1 MTDDWNANDP
11 DATRVHYD
19 LAAWTFDQQAELASE
34 LADASVPH
42 AWEGT
47 ELIVPEDYEG
57 QTDAIIAQVEERL
70 NILELP
76 MPGHH
81 RGPRALDPEEPNTE
95 YDLAEWPPADRRA
108 ITDALVDGDIA
119 HRWEGPDDT
128 VLVIG
133 RSDEDVV
140 DRLLDAVEEGEIT
153 ASQLDDSAVE
163 EGDDDEP
170 LEALTT
176 FFLAGERLHRNPTHP
191 DGLAELIAAIEMSDP
206 ARPPFGVER
215 RLWERACALAG
226 EISDAL
232 IAGESPDTELAQ
244 EAAAEL
250 HDLLRPYV

>member
-19 LAAWTFDQQAELASE
+19 LAAWTFDQQAELAAN
-34 LADASVPH
+34 LAEASVPH

-47 ELIVPEDYEG
+47 ELIVPEEYEE
-57 QTDAIIAQVEERL
+57 QTDAIIARVEERL

-76 MPGHH
+76 MPGRHG
-81 RGPRALDPEEPNTE
+81 GPRQPDADEPITE
-95 YDLAEWPPADRRA
+95 YDLAEWPPADRTA
-108 ITDALVDGDIA
+108 ITDALIDGDIA

-128 VLVIG
+128 VLIVG

-153 ASQLDDSAVE
+153 ASQLDDANIE
-163 EGDDDEP
+163 EGDEDEP

-176 FFLAGERLHRNPTHP
+176 FFLACERLHRNPTHP
-191 DGLAELIAAIEMSDP
+191 DGLAQLIAAIEMSDP

-232 IAGESPDTELAQ
+232 IGGESPDTELAQ

-250 HDLLRPYV
+250 HALLRPYV